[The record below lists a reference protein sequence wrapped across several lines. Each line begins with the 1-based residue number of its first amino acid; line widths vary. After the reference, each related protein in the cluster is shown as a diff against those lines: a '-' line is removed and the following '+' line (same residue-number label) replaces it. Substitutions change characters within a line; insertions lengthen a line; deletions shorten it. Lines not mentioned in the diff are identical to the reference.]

1 MSTFL
6 EKGAQKVLIW
16 LLNRRKKQL
25 KKRADRVLLQTADV
39 CFETISR
46 MKEIEKTMQ
55 SFEAYQDPAA
65 YEQAGVISQDNF
77 EVASEMCFE
86 VDDQVI
92 LCLGLQCNGTKYWTV
107 VFGESQIRSILLPG
121 KDLIEQSCKELLP
134 FEKFTQAGK
143 LSILAREIMAS
154 PKAVKPQESACFAR
168 LLIARTRQNLDAVA
182 QDLRNVYGEAVS
194 QLRKLQREL

>member
-1 MSTFL
+1 MTTFL

-16 LLNRRKKQL
+16 LLNRGKQQL
-25 KKRADRVLLQTADV
+25 KKRADRGLLQTAEV
-39 CFETISR
+39 CIEAISC

-65 YEQAGVISQDNF
+65 YEHAGDLSQDNF

-86 VDDQVI
+86 VNDQII
-92 LCLGLQCNGTKYWTV
+92 LCLGLQCNGAKYWAV
-107 VFGESQIRSILLPG
+107 MFGESQIRSILLPG

-134 FEKFTQAGK
+134 FEKFTQAAK
-143 LSILAREIMAS
+143 LSMLAREIMAS

-168 LLIARTRQNLDAVA
+168 LLIERTRQNLDAVA
-182 QDLRNVYGEAVS
+182 QDLRNVYGEAES
-194 QLRKLQREL
+194 QLRKMQQVI